1 MCHSRLEGTDALS
14 PSGLVPYRSAMGHTQ
29 PPLPDPADDPRS
41 RPIPRV
47 GRVSEFV
54 GGRLL
59 TVGLVVFAGIKLWL
73 VVTRG
78 TLGRDVV
85 SLVIAGGLAFALL
98 SISGSAR
105 RNGLKYLR
113 GDRTVAGDFARFV
126 ARRVERRRR
135 ARGS

>member
-1 MCHSRLEGTDALS
+1 
-14 PSGLVPYRSAMGHTQ
+14 MGHTQ

-59 TVGLVVFAGIKLWL
+59 TVWLVAGVLGLGLVVFAGIKLWL

>member
-1 MCHSRLEGTDALS
+1 MS

-59 TVGLVVFAGIKLWL
+59 TVWLVAGVLGLGLVVFAGIKLWL